1 VVAALSGG
9 FHLHVHGPI
18 DAAAGLHAADLP
30 HGASTL
36 SGINAGTIAAFLA
49 WFGGTGYVL
58 ARYFGLGLVATYL
71 TAVALGFGGAFV
83 VFLFVAK
90 VLLRH
95 DREFSPADYDLI
107 GVVGRLSS
115 PIREGGI
122 GEMIYSQ
129 AGTRRAASTRSAGG
143 EAIPRGAQVVVI
155 RYERGIAYVNATTHR

>member
-1 VVAALSGG
+1 VVAAISGG
-9 FHLHVHGPI
+9 FHLHVHGPL
-18 DAAAGLHAADLP
+18 DAATVLHAGDGP

-49 WFGGTGYVL
+49 WFGGTGYLL
-58 ARYFGLGLVATYL
+58 ARYFGLGLVATYVA
-71 TAVALGFGGAFV
+71 AVAFGFGGAVV

-90 VLLRH
+90 VLMRH
-95 DREFSPADYDLI
+95 DRESNPADYDLV

-115 PIREGGI
+115 PIRQGGI

-129 AGTRRAASTRSAGG
+129 AGTRRAASTRSARG

-155 RYERGIAYVNATTHR
+155 RYEKGIAYVNATTNR